1 MVANRSHQQQQT
13 EAHPALRLG
22 DSNDAPVPR
31 AHTSERSSFQRS
43 FQARNARRRMSIVS
57 NGVAKPSKRFALLL
71 ALAALTANLAGGT
84 LEAHAQAKT
93 AGPAIPKAPASA
105 AAPARPAATPAPP
118 AAAPAP
124 TPRPAP
130 AARPRPRRAATQVSR
145 PKAKAVPKA
154 KRAVARKTAKDA
166 PKTKTVSTGGGGSA
180 GGGFGQGA
188 SGPKVTAVQERL
200 AVLHYDVTSADG
212 KYGDQLYHAVM
223 AFQKVNGLSRTG
235 RVNAQTL
242 AALDTAT
249 DPAPQLG
256 TGGADRIEVD
266 LEKQYLALYKG
277 GAIYRLLS
285 ISSGSGKEFCVYDPE
300 TKKTECDKAV
310 TPGGSFR
317 VRSRWVGWR
326 ESKLG
331 LLYNPLYFNGG
342 IAIHGA
348 PSVPAT
354 PASHGCVRIPMISA
368 QWFPEQVAD
377 GTPVYVFGGEEG
389 APVPLKSKAPADA
402 KTAPTTAPTN
412 TLATIP
418 PAGSSTATTK
428 PGSALP
434 SATLPAASLPPA
446 TLPSSNTLAP
456 VPATIAPTTTAAPTT
471 TTTTGLARLLTPLGT
486 PVTAAPGATVP
497 GATITGVVVAGTVNA
512 TTTVAGATP
521 IATQISGSGTTTT
534 RPASV
539 VITSVG
545 ATPIATAVGASATTT
560 TTTTTAKP
568 ATTTTTVKP

>member
-1 MVANRSHQQQQT
+1 MVVNLSHQHQHTQEHLAPRPDDPGT
-13 EAHPALRLG
+13 TSRATLG
-22 DSNDAPVPR
+22 HSSAPNR
-31 AHTSERSSFQRS
+31 RYK
-43 FQARNARRRMSIVS
+43 RRMSFTAS
-57 NGVAKPSKRFALLL
+57 SHSTPSKRFALVL
-71 ALAALTANLAGGT
+71 ALAAFTANLVGGT

-105 AAPARPAATPAPP
+105 APARPAATPTPP
-118 AAAPAP
+118 AATPAPAP
-124 TPRPAP
+124 RSSPA
-130 AARPRPRRAATQVSR
+130 PRPRSVATPVSR
-145 PKAKAVPKA
+145 PKVKAAPKA
-154 KRAVARKTAKDA
+154 KRAVVKKTAKGA
-166 PKTKTVSTGGGGSA
+166 PRTKSVSTGGGSA

-188 SGPKVTAVQERL
+188 SGAKVTAVQERL

-249 DPAPQLG
+249 DPAPQLA

-266 LEKQYLALYKG
+266 LEKQYLTIYKG
-277 GAIYRLLS
+277 GVIYRLLS

-402 KTAPTTAPTN
+402 KSAPTTAPTN

-418 PAGSSTATTK
+418 PAGSGPVTTK
-428 PGSALP
+428 PSSALS
-434 SATLPAASLPPA
+434 SATLPGA
-446 TLPSSNTLAP
+446 TVPSSNTLAP
-456 VPATIAPTTTAAPTT
+456 APATIAPTTTAIPTT

-486 PVTAAPGATVP
+486 PTTAVSGAAIP
-497 GATITGVVVAGTVNA
+497 GATIAGVVVAGTA
-512 TTTVAGATP
+512 TTVAGAIP
-521 IATQISGSGTTTT
+521 IVTQISGATTTTT
-534 RPASV
+534 RAASV

-545 ATPIATAVGASATTT
+545 ATPIVTAVGVATSTAKPTTT
-560 TTTTTAKP
+560 TTTLKP
-568 ATTTTTVKP
+568 